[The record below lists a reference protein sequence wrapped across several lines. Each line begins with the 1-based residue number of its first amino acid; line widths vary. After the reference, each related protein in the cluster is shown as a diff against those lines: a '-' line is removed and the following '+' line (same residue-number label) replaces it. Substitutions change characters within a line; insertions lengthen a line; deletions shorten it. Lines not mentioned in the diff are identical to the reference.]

1 MNIRTERLENH
12 SIRMVVEV
20 EPTAFEEAKRS
31 ALRTISGKLNIP
43 GFRKGKAP
51 AAVVT
56 RYVGEAYILEEAI
69 ESLGQKLYREALEQ
83 SQVEPAAPGSMDD
96 FTLEPQPTFTY
107 TVPLAPEV
115 VLGDYRSVR
124 VDFTEAEVTDE
135 DVESELRGLQREFS
149 VSTPRE
155 DGAQI
160 GDRITADVHS
170 FFVEPEAEADTET
183 DVHDR
188 TEEAYFHRHG
198 AVLSLLEGDD
208 EPLAPGF
215 SQNLVGVKAGE
226 SRTFRITVPAD
237 HEKANDS
244 LKGRT
249 IEFVVGVSA
258 VEQLELPE
266 MDSEFAK
273 DVSARYGWEKEVE
286 AAETAE
292 TDEAAPE
299 AQAAEETPAAEAE
312 TEAVSNEAAADED
325 DAELDED
332 DKDNFIDSLDEVRVR
347 LKAALIEREQNAVRE
362 RYANSVLE
370 KIIDGAE
377 VKFNEASVESE
388 IDDMIEDLKE
398 RLRQN
403 RLDLDTYLKQTGRTI
418 EEVRGDY
425 REPASRFLRR
435 SLVVREF
442 ATSEKLMVSESDINE
457 RLMSVFGGI
466 DPQMIEQMG
475 LLRDQRFLNNMIN
488 NLMSQKI
495 EERAAAIGK
504 GEAPELDAAPA
515 AEEQAEAAVEEEAAD
530 EAKG

>member
-12 SIRMVVEV
+12 SLRMVVEV
-20 EPTAFEEAKRS
+20 EPTALEEAKRS

-69 ESLGQKLYREALEQ
+69 ETLGQKLYREALEQ

-124 VDFTEAEVTDE
+124 VDFKEAEVTDE
-135 DVESELRGLQREFS
+135 DVESELRGLQRELS
-149 VSTPRE
+149 VATPRE

-170 FFVEPEAEADTET
+170 FFVEPEAEADTDT

-188 TEEAYFHRHG
+188 KEEAYFHRHG

-226 SRTFRITVPAD
+226 NRTFRITVPVD
-237 HEKANDS
+237 HDKANDD

-266 MDSEFAK
+266 MNSEFAK

-286 AAETAE
+286 EAEAVE
-292 TDEAAPE
+292 TDEAATE

-312 TEAVSNEAAADED
+312 TEAVSDEAAADE
-325 DAELDED
+325 AESDEAGE
-332 DKDNFIDSLDEVRVR
+332 DNFIDSLDEVRVR
-347 LKAALIEREQNAVRE
+347 LKAALIEREEKAVRE

-377 VKFNEASVESE
+377 VKFNDASVESE

-418 EEVRGDY
+418 DEIRGDY

-442 ATSEKLMVSESDINE
+442 ATAEKLSVSESDINE
-457 RLMSVFGGI
+457 RLLSVFGGI

-515 AEEQAEAAVEEEAAD
+515 AEEQTEAAAVEEEAAD

>member
-1 MNIRTERLENH
+1 LNIRTERLENH
-12 SIRMVVEV
+12 SLRMVVEV

-124 VDFTEAEVTDE
+124 VDFKEAEVTDE
-135 DVESELRGLQREFS
+135 DVESELRGLQRELS
-149 VSTPRE
+149 VATPRE

-160 GDRITADVHS
+160 GDRITADIHS
-170 FFVEPEAEADTET
+170 FFVEAEAESDTET

-198 AVLSLLEGDD
+198 AVVSLLEGDD

-215 SQNLVGVKAGE
+215 SQNVVGMKAGE
-226 SRTFRITVPAD
+226 SRTFRLTISAD
-237 HEKANDS
+237 HDKANPD
-244 LKGRT
+244 LVGRT
-249 IEFVVGVSA
+249 IEFVVGVTQ

-286 AAETAE
+286 ATETAE
-292 TDEAAPE
+292 TEEAAPE
-299 AQAAEETPAAEAE
+299 AAEDTPAVEAVSDEVAE
-312 TEAVSNEAAADED
+312 TELADDSDED
-325 DAELDED
+325 EAEE
-332 DKDNFIDSLDEVRVR
+332 NFIDSLDEVRVR
-347 LKAALIEREQNAVRE
+347 LKVALIEREEKAVRE

-370 KIIDGAE
+370 KIIENAE
-377 VKFNEASVESE
+377 VKFNDVSVESE

-442 ATSEKLMVSESDINE
+442 ATAEKLLVSEADINE
-457 RLMSVFGGI
+457 RLLSVFGGI

-515 AEEQAEAAVEEEAAD
+515 VEETKAVVEEKAAD
-530 EAKG
+530 EAEG